1 MEAMPYQQDIDNLD
15 VVLSD
20 DVLVI
25 LDTRAL
31 RGVGRARGVAAD
43 DLGHRRRAIER
54 DPGLH
59 DQDNQVSIVFVR
71 AKAATYGAVHEGAV
85 RAIGD
90 LVESEANIVE
100 PGAQYLVCEDDCTS
114 TTRTWSSREVG

>member
-31 RGVGRARGVAAD
+31 RGVGRARGVAVD
-43 DLGHRRRAIER
+43 DLGHRRRAVER

-71 AKAATYGAVHEGAV
+71 AKAATYGAVHERAV
-85 RAIGD
+85 GTVRD
-90 LVESEANIVE
+90 LGEVEADVVE
-100 PGAQYLVCEDDCTS
+100 PAAGPRISKS
-114 TTRTWSSREVG
+114 TTRAVAR